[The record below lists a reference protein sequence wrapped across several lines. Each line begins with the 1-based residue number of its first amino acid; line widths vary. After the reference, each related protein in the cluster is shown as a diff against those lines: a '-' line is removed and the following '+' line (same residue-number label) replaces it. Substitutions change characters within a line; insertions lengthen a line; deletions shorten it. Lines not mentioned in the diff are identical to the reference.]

1 MYIMIT
7 LWNRIT
13 ARFRRD
19 KHEFCPKANDA
30 DKDGVYASTVYPAL
44 TTEQTI
50 KSLRAAIVELEKQ
63 IKRLEDK

>member
-30 DKDGVYASTVYPAL
+30 DGVYASTVYPAL

-50 KSLRAAIVELEKQ
+50 KSLRAAVVQLEKQ
-63 IKRLEDK
+63 IKRLESK